1 MKKIY
6 SILVILLATAGIAQ
20 PPQDY
25 YLTASGTGYDLKT
38 QLFTIIHNHNVLIY
52 GSGLWN
58 LYPTS
63 DVRPDGKVW
72 DIYANCNFTFGTVL
86 NGGNQDNGTGGTTE
100 CELFNKEHT
109 FPKSWFAAAP
119 PMYSDAFHVMPA
131 DKKTN
136 GLRGNMSYGIVSNP
150 TYTTSNG
157 SKIGINSYPN
167 SPAITVFEPAD
178 EFKGDLARNY
188 FYMATCYQDLISN
201 WHLNNTNGAAFLDGS
216 SDRVY
221 EQWALNMLYSWNS
234 NDPVSDKEIAR
245 NNAIYAAQGNRNPFI
260 DNPQWVFEI
269 WGAVLSKDTFDVLSG
284 IAVYPNPTNTDKTT
298 ILSNVDLDTI
308 QLLTI
313 NGQLLQELKKPIA
326 ENHIYT
332 LKNIPKGCYFVKMY
346 ANNQILTKKL
356 IVN

>member
-1 MKKIY
+1 MKQVF
-6 SILVILLATAGIAQ
+6 SFLVVLAITFGFAQ
-20 PPQDY
+20 PPQNY
-25 YLTASGTGYDLKT
+25 YLSATGTGYNLKT
-38 QLFTIIHNHNVLIY
+38 QLFSIINNHNVLIY

-63 DVRPDGKVW
+63 DIRPDGKVW
-72 DIYANCNFTFGTVL
+72 DIYANCNFNFGTVL
-86 NGGNQDNGTGGTTE
+86 NGGNQDNGTGGNTE

-136 GLRGNMSYGIVSNP
+136 GLRGNISYGMVSNP

-157 SKIGINSYPN
+157 SKIGVNSYPN

-188 FYMATCYQDLISN
+188 FYMATCYQDLIAN
-201 WHLNNTNGAAFLDGS
+201 WHFNNTNGATFLDGS
-216 SDRVY
+216 SDKVY

-234 NDPVSDKEIAR
+234 NDPVSPKEIAR

-260 DNPQWVFEI
+260 DNPQWVYEI
-269 WGAVLSKDTFDVLSG
+269 WGSSLSNTTFEVQTG
-284 IAVYPNPTNTDKTT
+284 IAVYPNPTNTNKASVM
-298 ILSNVDLDTI
+298 SNINVTSI
-308 QLLTI
+308 ALLNL
-313 NGQLLQELKKPIA
+313 NGQLLQEIVSPIA
-326 ENHIYT
+326 ENHVYT
-332 LKNIPKGCYFVKMY
+332 LLNIPKGCYVLKIHV
-346 ANNQILTKKL
+346 ANQIVTKKL